1 MAATSALQLILMN
14 PAATNVYDDS
24 TMIVTIPM
32 SSHTPTGIAVD
43 IGLPEKKGGGGALEV
58 AVCVDRTA

>member
-1 MAATSALQLILMN
+1 MN